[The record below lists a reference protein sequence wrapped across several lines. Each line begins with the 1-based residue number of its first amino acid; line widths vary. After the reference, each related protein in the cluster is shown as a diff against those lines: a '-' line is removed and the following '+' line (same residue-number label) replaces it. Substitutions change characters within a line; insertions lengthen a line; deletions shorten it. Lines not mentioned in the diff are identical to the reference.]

1 MKTDD
6 LITMLSSGPDVALAA
21 RPVRATALPLFG
33 GLLASAALMLAI
45 LGLRPDLDL
54 EMTWP
59 KFWLK
64 LVFSLALAGAGALAV
79 KRLAAPGAS
88 TRALPLFIAGPVL
101 ALWVVAGVALWLA
114 APESRSDLFWGSTW
128 RYCPLLIAL
137 LSLPLLAAALHILR
151 GRAPT
156 RLRLAGA
163 AAGFAAGGA
172 AAVVYCLHCPE
183 MSPAFVGFWYLL
195 GILIPT
201 AVGAVLGPRA
211 LAW

>member
-6 LITMLSSGPDVALAA
+6 LITMLSNGPDVALAA
-21 RPVRATALPLFG
+21 RPVRATALPLLG
-33 GLLASAALMLAI
+33 GLFASAALMLAI
-45 LGLRPDLDL
+45 LGVRPDLGL
-54 EMTWP
+54 EATMP
-59 KFWLK
+59 AFWLK
-64 LVFSLALAGAGALAV
+64 LAFSLALAGAGGLAV

-88 TRALPLFIAGPVL
+88 ARSLPLFIAGPVL
-101 ALWVVAGVALWLA
+101 ALWAVAGVALWLA
-114 APESRSDLFWGSTW
+114 APESRSDMFWGSTW
-128 RYCPLLIAL
+128 RYCPLLIAV

-183 MSPAFVGFWYLL
+183 MSPVFVGSWYLL

-201 AVGAVLGPRA
+201 ALGAALGPRA

>member
-21 RPVRATALPLFG
+21 RPVRATALPLLG
-33 GLLASAALMLAI
+33 GLLASAALMLVI
-45 LGLRPDLDL
+45 LGLRPDLGL
-54 EMTWP
+54 ELTWP
-59 KFWLK
+59 AFWLK
-64 LVFSLALAGAGALAV
+64 LVFSLALAGAGGLAV

-88 TRALPLFIAGPVL
+88 VRALPWLVGGPVL
-101 ALWVVAGVALWLA
+101 ALWAVAAVALWLA
-114 APESRSDLFWGSTW
+114 APELRADLFWGRTW
-128 RYCPLLIAL
+128 RYCPLLIAV
-137 LSLPLLAAALHILR
+137 LSLPLLGAALHILR

-183 MSPAFVGFWYLL
+183 MSPVFVGFWYLL
-195 GILIPT
+195 GILMPT
-201 AVGAVLGPRA
+201 ALGAALGPRA

>member
-21 RPVRATALPLFG
+21 RPARATVLPLLG

-45 LGLRPDLDL
+45 LGLRPDLGL
-54 EMTWP
+54 EPTLP
-59 KFWLK
+59 EYWLK
-64 LVFSLALAGAGALAV
+64 LVFSLALAGAGGLAV

-88 TRALPLFIAGPVL
+88 TRMLPLFVAGPVL
-101 ALWVVAGVALWLA
+101 ALWAVAGAALWLA
-114 APESRSDLFWGSTW
+114 APESRADLFWGSTW
-128 RYCPLLIAL
+128 RYCPPLIAV

-183 MSPAFVGFWYLL
+183 MSPVFVGSWYLL

-201 AVGAVLGPRA
+201 ALGAALGPRA
-211 LAW
+211 LDW

>member
-21 RPVRATALPLFG
+21 RPARATALPLLA

-45 LGLRPDLDL
+45 LGLRPDLGL
-54 EMTWP
+54 ELTLP
-59 KFWLK
+59 AYWLK
-64 LVFSLALAGAGALAV
+64 LVFSLALAGAGGLAV

-88 TRALPLFIAGPVL
+88 TRALPLFVAGPVL
-101 ALWVVAGVALWLA
+101 ALWAVAGGALWLA
-114 APESRSDLFWGSTW
+114 APESRADLFWGSTW
-128 RYCPLLIAL
+128 RYCPLLIAV

-183 MSPAFVGFWYLL
+183 MSPVFVGSWYLL
-195 GILIPT
+195 GVLIPT
-201 AVGAVLGPRA
+201 ALGAALGPRA

>member
-1 MKTDD
+1 M
-6 LITMLSSGPDVALAA
+6 
-21 RPVRATALPLFG
+21 
-33 GLLASAALMLAI
+33 
-45 LGLRPDLDL
+45 
-54 EMTWP
+54 
-59 KFWLK
+59 
-64 LVFSLALAGAGALAV
+64 
-79 KRLAAPGAS
+79 
-88 TRALPLFIAGPVL
+88 
-101 ALWVVAGVALWLA
+101 
-114 APESRSDLFWGSTW
+114 
-128 RYCPLLIAL
+128 

-195 GILIPT
+195 GVLIPT
-201 AVGAVLGPRA
+201 ALGAALGPRA

>member
-6 LITMLSSGPDVALAA
+6 LITMLSNGPDVALAA
-21 RPVRATALPLFG
+21 RPVRATALPLFA
-33 GLLASAALMLAI
+33 GLLASAALMVAI
-45 LGLRPDLDL
+45 LGLRPDLGL
-54 EMTWP
+54 ELTWP
-59 KFWLK
+59 AFWLK
-64 LVFSLALAGAGALAV
+64 LVFSLALAGAGGLAV

-88 TRALPLFIAGPVL
+88 TRALPLFVAGPVL
-101 ALWVVAGVALWLA
+101 ALWAVAAVALWLA
-114 APESRSDLFWGSTW
+114 APDLRADLFWGSTW
-128 RYCPLLIAL
+128 RYCPLLIAV

-183 MSPAFVGFWYLL
+183 MSPVFVGFWYLL

-201 AVGAVLGPRA
+201 ALGAALGPRA

>member
-21 RPVRATALPLFG
+21 RPAHATALPLLA
-33 GLLASAALMLAI
+33 GLLSSAALMLAI
-45 LGLRPDLDL
+45 LGLRPDLGL
-54 EMTWP
+54 ELTLP
-59 KFWLK
+59 EYWLK
-64 LVFSLALAGAGALAV
+64 LVFSLALAGAGGLAV

-88 TRALPLFIAGPVL
+88 VRTLPWFVAGPVL
-101 ALWVVAGVALWLA
+101 ALWAVAAAALWLA
-114 APESRSDLFWGSTW
+114 APDSRAGLFWGSTW
-128 RYCPLLIAL
+128 RYCPPLIAV

-183 MSPAFVGFWYLL
+183 MSPVFVGFWYLL
-195 GILIPT
+195 GVLIPT
-201 AVGAVLGPRA
+201 ALGAALGPRA